1 MRYKSKY
8 LKLLSILS
16 TIMLFMNFNMEFNSI
31 FAESIRNNT
40 AKIIYGDINNDGAID
55 SFDIVALRKV
65 LSSQSSSQEDEK
77 ADLNGNGIVDCN
89 DLYLLQLYVLGS
101 IDEFPI
107 EVTKKINS
115 VDRDIISN
123 KQPELSVTK
132 EMQSLVETLKTPVNI
147 YNYLCNNIK
156 TEFYINSRKGA
167 VGTFE
172 MNGGNDVDCASLLI
186 AMLNQIGIKSV
197 YVNGK
202 ISLPI
207 ETAKNLTGA
216 FDADS
221 ALKILK
227 YWDSNAE
234 LNKEHT
240 KITLNH
246 TWVRSN
252 IDGKNYDLDCSFKEY
267 LYQETFFDTLNSRYN
282 FDNNNLNELYINNT
296 INEICDSQS
305 GNYAINDKKIIKTSI
320 STLPATLPYTY
331 EVSNEYDFIDDT
343 NSDTITFNLKG
354 EKYTYTSAEL
364 YGKRISMQYEVND
377 FLTNEE
383 VFLYGAS
390 EGETIYDLMKDYSS
404 DGALKKAG
412 DKYGD
417 MQLVLRIDG
426 KKIASGNPA
435 KITKRQ
441 TTKVQ
446 INTMGNDFELTKEC
460 VVGATYSIVLDYQNM
475 SAYKM
480 IDDIENMQQL
490 KKDLNESNLLSIKYA
505 GKLLEFIGDTYFSEL
520 DVYCNMLSEQSDVFI
535 TRNLGIVF
543 VGYEPII
550 TPEINNLDYTVEKTG
565 NVNIDVISTTFNTTS
580 RNSDF
585 EMERKV
591 QYSIGM
597 VSSQLE
603 SSVIDQI
610 FDIQSVSSSNIIRYS
625 KLNNIDICMISSLNN
640 DDINNLSVNSN
651 AKEIIKDSL
660 NDGYIIVVPEK
671 DITINDWTGCGYIAY
686 DPAGGTAKYMLSR
699 DTSSNGGNGSS
710 SISLT
715 SMIAVFFSTEALLGS
730 AVFCANALTA
740 ISFAGVIP
748 FIGTTLVAAALLAL
762 LIISFDLQ
770 VYTFDL
776 VYKAENGDS
785 VALQELKVNNYIDI
799 TMASI
804 TTSAA
809 IASRVCNSFYK
820 ESRVIEKTEKYG
832 SSAVEGAMKNS
843 DDMADTFRNARK
855 LEEQRF
861 DKKTISSALEFGDS
875 GLDVVK
881 NNKYY
886 REIIKDANNYTDYLN
901 AAGTEIRVT
910 KQKANTI
917 LDSINAKLNSS
928 TDGTRIEAK
937 VADFINKNTNETVV
951 QFGCKATYKNNKGAF
966 VNAGDIDVATNN
978 YFIEAKKSFKKIDEE
993 QLKKYTDVFNKYFFN
1008 FENKKVIVYVDE
1020 PIYMNEYNKATIEK
1034 YNGMGVT
1041 IVNSLDE
1048 LLEVLK

>member
-1 MRYKSKY
+1 
-8 LKLLSILS
+8 
-16 TIMLFMNFNMEFNSI
+16 
-31 FAESIRNNT
+31 
-40 AKIIYGDINNDGAID
+40 
-55 SFDIVALRKV
+55 
-65 LSSQSSSQEDEK
+65 
-77 ADLNGNGIVDCN
+77 
-89 DLYLLQLYVLGS
+89 
-101 IDEFPI
+101 
-107 EVTKKINS
+107 
-115 VDRDIISN
+115 
-123 KQPELSVTK
+123 
-132 EMQSLVETLKTPVNI
+132 
-147 YNYLCNNIK
+147 
-156 TEFYINSRKGA
+156 
-167 VGTFE
+167 
-172 MNGGNDVDCASLLI
+172 
-186 AMLNQIGIKSV
+186 
-197 YVNGK
+197 
-202 ISLPI
+202 
-207 ETAKNLTGA
+207 
-216 FDADS
+216 
-221 ALKILK
+221 
-227 YWDSNAE
+227 
-234 LNKEHT
+234 
-240 KITLNH
+240 
-246 TWVRSN
+246 
-252 IDGKNYDLDCSFKEY
+252 
-267 LYQETFFDTLNSRYN
+267 
-282 FDNNNLNELYINNT
+282 
-296 INEICDSQS
+296 
-305 GNYAINDKKIIKTSI
+305 
-320 STLPATLPYTY
+320 
-331 EVSNEYDFIDDT
+331 
-343 NSDTITFNLKG
+343 
-354 EKYTYTSAEL
+354 
-364 YGKRISMQYEVND
+364 
-377 FLTNEE
+377 
-383 VFLYGAS
+383 
-390 EGETIYDLMKDYSS
+390 MKDYSS

-580 RNSDF
+580 RNSDS

-686 DPAGGTAKYMLSR
+686 DSAGGTAKYMLSR

-748 FIGTTLVAAALLAL
+748 FIGTTLVAAASLAL

-785 VALQELKVNNYIDI
+785 AALQELKVNNYIDI

-855 LEEQRF
+855 MEEQGF

-951 QFGCKATYKNNKGAF
+951 QFGCSVKLPNN
-966 VNAGDIDVATNN
+966 NAVGDIDVATNN
-978 YFIEAKKSFKKIDEE
+978 YFIEVKKSFKQAKES
-993 QLKKYTDVFNKYFFN
+993 QLKKYTDIFDKYFFN
-1008 FENKKVIVYVDE
+1008 FENKKVILYVNE
-1020 PIYMNEYNKATIEK
+1020 PIDMNEYIQATINN
-1034 YNGMGVT
+1034 YNDMGITV
-1041 IVNSLDE
+1041 VNSLDE

>member
-1 MRYKSKY
+1 
-8 LKLLSILS
+8 
-16 TIMLFMNFNMEFNSI
+16 
-31 FAESIRNNT
+31 
-40 AKIIYGDINNDGAID
+40 
-55 SFDIVALRKV
+55 
-65 LSSQSSSQEDEK
+65 
-77 ADLNGNGIVDCN
+77 
-89 DLYLLQLYVLGS
+89 
-101 IDEFPI
+101 
-107 EVTKKINS
+107 
-115 VDRDIISN
+115 
-123 KQPELSVTK
+123 
-132 EMQSLVETLKTPVNI
+132 
-147 YNYLCNNIK
+147 
-156 TEFYINSRKGA
+156 
-167 VGTFE
+167 
-172 MNGGNDVDCASLLI
+172 
-186 AMLNQIGIKSV
+186 
-197 YVNGK
+197 
-202 ISLPI
+202 
-207 ETAKNLTGA
+207 
-216 FDADS
+216 
-221 ALKILK
+221 
-227 YWDSNAE
+227 
-234 LNKEHT
+234 
-240 KITLNH
+240 
-246 TWVRSN
+246 
-252 IDGKNYDLDCSFKEY
+252 
-267 LYQETFFDTLNSRYN
+267 
-282 FDNNNLNELYINNT
+282 
-296 INEICDSQS
+296 
-305 GNYAINDKKIIKTSI
+305 
-320 STLPATLPYTY
+320 
-331 EVSNEYDFIDDT
+331 
-343 NSDTITFNLKG
+343 
-354 EKYTYTSAEL
+354 
-364 YGKRISMQYEVND
+364 MQYEVND
-377 FLTNEE
+377 FLTDEE

-580 RNSDF
+580 RNSDS

-625 KLNNIDICMISSLNN
+625 KLNNIDICMVSSLNN

-660 NDGYIIVVPEK
+660 NEGYIIAVPEK

-699 DTSSNGGNGSS
+699 DTSSNGGSGSS

-740 ISFAGVIP
+740 ISFAGIIP
-748 FIGTTLVAAALLAL
+748 FIGTTLVAAASLAL

-785 VALQELKVNNYIDI
+785 AALQELKVNNYIDI

-843 DDMADTFRNARK
+843 DDMADTFRNAQK
-855 LEEQRF
+855 LEEQGF

-951 QFGCKATYKNNKGAF
+951 QFGCSVKLLNN
-966 VNAGDIDVATNN
+966 NAVGDIDVATNN
-978 YFIEAKKSFKKIDEE
+978 YFIEVKKSFKQAKES
-993 QLKKYTDVFNKYFFN
+993 QLKKYTDIFDKYFFN
-1008 FENKKVIVYVDE
+1008 FENKKVILYVDE
-1020 PIYMNEYNKATIEK
+1020 PIDMNEYIQATINN
-1034 YNGMGVT
+1034 YNDMGITV
-1041 IVNSLDE
+1041 VNSLDE

>member
-1 MRYKSKY
+1 
-8 LKLLSILS
+8 
-16 TIMLFMNFNMEFNSI
+16 
-31 FAESIRNNT
+31 
-40 AKIIYGDINNDGAID
+40 
-55 SFDIVALRKV
+55 
-65 LSSQSSSQEDEK
+65 
-77 ADLNGNGIVDCN
+77 
-89 DLYLLQLYVLGS
+89 
-101 IDEFPI
+101 
-107 EVTKKINS
+107 
-115 VDRDIISN
+115 
-123 KQPELSVTK
+123 
-132 EMQSLVETLKTPVNI
+132 
-147 YNYLCNNIK
+147 
-156 TEFYINSRKGA
+156 
-167 VGTFE
+167 
-172 MNGGNDVDCASLLI
+172 
-186 AMLNQIGIKSV
+186 
-197 YVNGK
+197 
-202 ISLPI
+202 
-207 ETAKNLTGA
+207 
-216 FDADS
+216 
-221 ALKILK
+221 
-227 YWDSNAE
+227 
-234 LNKEHT
+234 
-240 KITLNH
+240 
-246 TWVRSN
+246 
-252 IDGKNYDLDCSFKEY
+252 
-267 LYQETFFDTLNSRYN
+267 
-282 FDNNNLNELYINNT
+282 
-296 INEICDSQS
+296 
-305 GNYAINDKKIIKTSI
+305 
-320 STLPATLPYTY
+320 
-331 EVSNEYDFIDDT
+331 
-343 NSDTITFNLKG
+343 
-354 EKYTYTSAEL
+354 
-364 YGKRISMQYEVND
+364 
-377 FLTNEE
+377 
-383 VFLYGAS
+383 
-390 EGETIYDLMKDYSS
+390 
-404 DGALKKAG
+404 
-412 DKYGD
+412 
-417 MQLVLRIDG
+417 
-426 KKIASGNPA
+426 
-435 KITKRQ
+435 
-441 TTKVQ
+441 
-446 INTMGNDFELTKEC
+446 MGNDFELTKEC

-580 RNSDF
+580 RNSDS

-660 NDGYIIVVPEK
+660 NEGYIIVVPEK

-748 FIGTTLVAAALLAL
+748 FIGTTLVAVASLAL

-785 VALQELKVNNYIDI
+785 AALQELKVNNYIDI

-843 DDMADTFRNARK
+843 DDMADTFRNAQK
-855 LEEQRF
+855 LEEQGF

-886 REIIKDANNYTDYLN
+886 REIIKDADNYTEYLN
-901 AAGTEIRVT
+901 AAGTKIRVS
-910 KQKANTI
+910 KQKSNTI

-928 TDGTRIEAK
+928 DVGTRIEAK

-951 QFGCKATYKNNKGAF
+951 QFGCSVKLPNNNT
-966 VNAGDIDVATNN
+966 VGDIDVATNN
-978 YFIEAKKSFKKIDEE
+978 YFIEVKKSFNQIKEK
-993 QLKKYTDVFNKYFFN
+993 QLKKYTNIFEEKFFN

-1020 PIYMNEYNKATIEK
+1020 PIDLNEYVQAAIDT
-1034 YNGMGVT
+1034 YNDMGVT

-1048 LLEVLK
+1048 LLEVLN

>member
-1 MRYKSKY
+1 
-8 LKLLSILS
+8 
-16 TIMLFMNFNMEFNSI
+16 
-31 FAESIRNNT
+31 
-40 AKIIYGDINNDGAID
+40 
-55 SFDIVALRKV
+55 
-65 LSSQSSSQEDEK
+65 
-77 ADLNGNGIVDCN
+77 
-89 DLYLLQLYVLGS
+89 
-101 IDEFPI
+101 
-107 EVTKKINS
+107 
-115 VDRDIISN
+115 
-123 KQPELSVTK
+123 
-132 EMQSLVETLKTPVNI
+132 
-147 YNYLCNNIK
+147 
-156 TEFYINSRKGA
+156 
-167 VGTFE
+167 
-172 MNGGNDVDCASLLI
+172 
-186 AMLNQIGIKSV
+186 
-197 YVNGK
+197 
-202 ISLPI
+202 
-207 ETAKNLTGA
+207 
-216 FDADS
+216 
-221 ALKILK
+221 
-227 YWDSNAE
+227 
-234 LNKEHT
+234 
-240 KITLNH
+240 
-246 TWVRSN
+246 
-252 IDGKNYDLDCSFKEY
+252 
-267 LYQETFFDTLNSRYN
+267 
-282 FDNNNLNELYINNT
+282 
-296 INEICDSQS
+296 
-305 GNYAINDKKIIKTSI
+305 
-320 STLPATLPYTY
+320 
-331 EVSNEYDFIDDT
+331 
-343 NSDTITFNLKG
+343 
-354 EKYTYTSAEL
+354 
-364 YGKRISMQYEVND
+364 
-377 FLTNEE
+377 
-383 VFLYGAS
+383 
-390 EGETIYDLMKDYSS
+390 
-404 DGALKKAG
+404 
-412 DKYGD
+412 
-417 MQLVLRIDG
+417 
-426 KKIASGNPA
+426 
-435 KITKRQ
+435 
-441 TTKVQ
+441 
-446 INTMGNDFELTKEC
+446 MGNDFELTKEC

-748 FIGTTLVAAALLAL
+748 FIGTTLVAAASLAL

-855 LEEQRF
+855 MEEQGF

-951 QFGCKATYKNNKGAF
+951 QFGCSVKLPNN
-966 VNAGDIDVATNN
+966 NAVGDIDVATNN
-978 YFIEAKKSFKKIDEE
+978 YFIEVKKSFKQAKES
-993 QLKKYTDVFNKYFFN
+993 QLKKYTDIFDKYFFN
-1008 FENKKVIVYVDE
+1008 FENKKVILYVNE
-1020 PIYMNEYNKATIEK
+1020 PIDMNEYIQATINN
-1034 YNGMGVT
+1034 YNDMGITV
-1041 IVNSLDE
+1041 VNSLDE

>member
-1 MRYKSKY
+1 
-8 LKLLSILS
+8 
-16 TIMLFMNFNMEFNSI
+16 
-31 FAESIRNNT
+31 
-40 AKIIYGDINNDGAID
+40 
-55 SFDIVALRKV
+55 
-65 LSSQSSSQEDEK
+65 
-77 ADLNGNGIVDCN
+77 
-89 DLYLLQLYVLGS
+89 
-101 IDEFPI
+101 
-107 EVTKKINS
+107 
-115 VDRDIISN
+115 
-123 KQPELSVTK
+123 
-132 EMQSLVETLKTPVNI
+132 
-147 YNYLCNNIK
+147 
-156 TEFYINSRKGA
+156 
-167 VGTFE
+167 
-172 MNGGNDVDCASLLI
+172 
-186 AMLNQIGIKSV
+186 
-197 YVNGK
+197 
-202 ISLPI
+202 
-207 ETAKNLTGA
+207 
-216 FDADS
+216 
-221 ALKILK
+221 
-227 YWDSNAE
+227 
-234 LNKEHT
+234 
-240 KITLNH
+240 
-246 TWVRSN
+246 
-252 IDGKNYDLDCSFKEY
+252 
-267 LYQETFFDTLNSRYN
+267 
-282 FDNNNLNELYINNT
+282 
-296 INEICDSQS
+296 
-305 GNYAINDKKIIKTSI
+305 
-320 STLPATLPYTY
+320 
-331 EVSNEYDFIDDT
+331 
-343 NSDTITFNLKG
+343 
-354 EKYTYTSAEL
+354 
-364 YGKRISMQYEVND
+364 
-377 FLTNEE
+377 
-383 VFLYGAS
+383 
-390 EGETIYDLMKDYSS
+390 
-404 DGALKKAG
+404 
-412 DKYGD
+412 
-417 MQLVLRIDG
+417 
-426 KKIASGNPA
+426 
-435 KITKRQ
+435 
-441 TTKVQ
+441 
-446 INTMGNDFELTKEC
+446 MGNDFELTKEC

-580 RNSDF
+580 RNSDS

-625 KLNNIDICMISSLNN
+625 KLNNIDICMVSSLNN

-660 NDGYIIVVPEK
+660 NEGYIIAVPEK

-699 DTSSNGGNGSS
+699 DTSSNGGSGSS

-740 ISFAGVIP
+740 ISFAGIIP
-748 FIGTTLVAAALLAL
+748 FIGTTLVAAASLAL

-785 VALQELKVNNYIDI
+785 AALQELKVNNYIDI

-843 DDMADTFRNARK
+843 DDMADTFRNAQK
-855 LEEQRF
+855 LEEQGF

-951 QFGCKATYKNNKGAF
+951 QFGCSVKLLNN
-966 VNAGDIDVATNN
+966 NAVGDIDVATNN
-978 YFIEAKKSFKKIDEE
+978 YFIEVKKSFKQAKES
-993 QLKKYTDVFNKYFFN
+993 QLKKYTDIFDKYFFN
-1008 FENKKVIVYVDE
+1008 FENKKVILYVDE
-1020 PIYMNEYNKATIEK
+1020 PIDMNEYIQATINN
-1034 YNGMGVT
+1034 YNDMGITV
-1041 IVNSLDE
+1041 VNSLDE

>member
-1 MRYKSKY
+1 
-8 LKLLSILS
+8 
-16 TIMLFMNFNMEFNSI
+16 
-31 FAESIRNNT
+31 
-40 AKIIYGDINNDGAID
+40 
-55 SFDIVALRKV
+55 
-65 LSSQSSSQEDEK
+65 
-77 ADLNGNGIVDCN
+77 
-89 DLYLLQLYVLGS
+89 
-101 IDEFPI
+101 
-107 EVTKKINS
+107 
-115 VDRDIISN
+115 
-123 KQPELSVTK
+123 
-132 EMQSLVETLKTPVNI
+132 
-147 YNYLCNNIK
+147 
-156 TEFYINSRKGA
+156 
-167 VGTFE
+167 
-172 MNGGNDVDCASLLI
+172 
-186 AMLNQIGIKSV
+186 
-197 YVNGK
+197 
-202 ISLPI
+202 
-207 ETAKNLTGA
+207 
-216 FDADS
+216 
-221 ALKILK
+221 
-227 YWDSNAE
+227 
-234 LNKEHT
+234 
-240 KITLNH
+240 
-246 TWVRSN
+246 
-252 IDGKNYDLDCSFKEY
+252 
-267 LYQETFFDTLNSRYN
+267 
-282 FDNNNLNELYINNT
+282 
-296 INEICDSQS
+296 
-305 GNYAINDKKIIKTSI
+305 
-320 STLPATLPYTY
+320 
-331 EVSNEYDFIDDT
+331 
-343 NSDTITFNLKG
+343 
-354 EKYTYTSAEL
+354 
-364 YGKRISMQYEVND
+364 
-377 FLTNEE
+377 
-383 VFLYGAS
+383 
-390 EGETIYDLMKDYSS
+390 
-404 DGALKKAG
+404 
-412 DKYGD
+412 
-417 MQLVLRIDG
+417 
-426 KKIASGNPA
+426 
-435 KITKRQ
+435 
-441 TTKVQ
+441 
-446 INTMGNDFELTKEC
+446 
-460 VVGATYSIVLDYQNM
+460 
-475 SAYKM
+475 
-480 IDDIENMQQL
+480 
-490 KKDLNESNLLSIKYA
+490 
-505 GKLLEFIGDTYFSEL
+505 
-520 DVYCNMLSEQSDVFI
+520 MLSEQSDVFI

-580 RNSDF
+580 RNSDS

-660 NDGYIIVVPEK
+660 NEGYIIAVPEK

-748 FIGTTLVAAALLAL
+748 FIGTTLVAAASLAL

-785 VALQELKVNNYIDI
+785 AALQELKVNNYIDI

-843 DDMADTFRNARK
+843 DDMADTFRNAQK
-855 LEEQRF
+855 LEEQGF

-928 TDGTRIEAK
+928 DVGTKIEAK

-951 QFGCKATYKNNKGAF
+951 QFGCKAIYKNNKGAF

-1020 PIYMNEYNKATIEK
+1020 PIDMNEYNKATIEK